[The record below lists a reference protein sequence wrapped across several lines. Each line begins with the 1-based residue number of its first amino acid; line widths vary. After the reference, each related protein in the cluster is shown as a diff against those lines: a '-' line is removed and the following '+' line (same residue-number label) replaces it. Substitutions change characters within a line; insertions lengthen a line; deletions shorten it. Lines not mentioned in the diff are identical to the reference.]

1 MRCQR
6 IWCRNV
12 ANVIGEIIL
21 VLSDSKL
28 SQFKLVIAKYRFSSD
43 IVKTLR
49 IYYFM
54 LLEHMC
60 KVFEIIDHP
69 ESEEIINEKKV
80 KKEVKHGIHMA
91 VIGLQIWQKRF
102 KVKWFQTVDMK
113 F

>member
-1 MRCQR
+1 
-6 IWCRNV
+6 
-12 ANVIGEIIL
+12 
-21 VLSDSKL
+21 
-28 SQFKLVIAKYRFSSD
+28 
-43 IVKTLR
+43 
-49 IYYFM
+49 
-54 LLEHMC
+54 MC

-102 KVKWFQTVDMK
+102 KVKWFQTVDKK